1 MPLSLNLFSPV
12 KKSQDIAN
20 KVMETLTFQAWLI
33 CIFSSVLTNLS
44 DRSFISVMTKIA
56 LKIILYPI
64 LICRKRASKL
74 LSVCVCKASL
84 KDA

>member
-1 MPLSLNLFSPV
+1 
-12 KKSQDIAN
+12 
-20 KVMETLTFQAWLI
+20 METLTFQSWLI
-33 CIFSSVLTNLS
+33 WIFSSVLTNLS

-56 LKIILYPI
+56 FKIILYPT

>member
-1 MPLSLNLFSPV
+1 M
-12 KKSQDIAN
+12 KTI
-20 KVMETLTFQAWLI
+20 TFQAWLI
-33 CIFSSVLTNLS
+33 WIFSSVLTNLS
-44 DRSFISVMTKIA
+44 DRSASISVMTKIA

-64 LICRKRASKL
+64 LICRKRVSKL